1 MTQLTKIVALKASAF
16 QFPPITRPKPTMR
29 HPPTASK
36 ITTNKSTPKITHDD
50 NTADAMRLIFGL
62 SSCHVL

>member
-1 MTQLTKIVALKASAF
+1 MD
-16 QFPPITRPKPTMR
+16 RPKATTK
-29 HPPTASK
+29 HPATASN

-50 NTADAMRLIFGL
+50 KAAEITRLIFDL